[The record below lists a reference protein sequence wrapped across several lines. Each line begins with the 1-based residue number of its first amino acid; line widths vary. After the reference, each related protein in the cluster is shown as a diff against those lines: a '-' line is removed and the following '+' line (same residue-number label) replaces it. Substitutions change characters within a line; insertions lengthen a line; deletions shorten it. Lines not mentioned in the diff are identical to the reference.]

1 MPAPQLVAARPRPDA
16 ARHGLIGTGAGIGTF
31 QYINPRR
38 QRLGT
43 QNPASVLDRDVEP
56 AERIGQWLADEDA
69 FAGHGHALPV
79 CLEQG
84 LALQIPED
92 RQRRIGKFARMIAGL
107 DHRAVTA
114 GGAGLE
120 PAQAAHLRT
129 VDELAAG
136 RGEMIGD
143 RARHEAQRV
152 ETGHLRH
159 ASEIEQH
166 VFFIFDCVLLHDFEI
181 DPFGRTLDDGGV
193 NRRAHI
199 ARLVAGAVL
208 VAGAARMGNVGR
220 DAAVDQRLH
229 LLEIPAGQRHGRP
242 QAVIAVRRGA
252 GYLLSTG
259 DKARNVRAA
268 IYPAIVKRAAEWV
281 DLEIVQQDAIENKK
295 DVLFYFTGMAQVPG
309 LDTLR
314 FVPGAIADHLTSAGG
329 QLIDSSQMSS
339 LRWLEAG
346 ATGSCGAV
354 VARCNPPGKF
364 PNPALA
370 IFWYLQGETFIEAY
384 WKSVAMPGE
393 GIFIGE
399 PLANPFG
406 GYDVTV
412 EDAGVNLRTQVL
424 PAGSYVLEGADSGA
438 GPYLAVPGRIVVR
451 PGRNELRLGHLDK
464 ALYRLVRV
472 Q

>member
-1 MPAPQLVAARPRPDA
+1 M
-16 ARHGLIGTGAGIGTF
+16 
-31 QYINPRR
+31 
-38 QRLGT
+38 
-43 QNPASVLDRDVEP
+43 
-56 AERIGQWLADEDA
+56 
-69 FAGHGHALPV
+69 
-79 CLEQG
+79 
-84 LALQIPED
+84 
-92 RQRRIGKFARMIAGL
+92 RQRRHGIPLRSILAFALWASLIAATRAAAPGPQFIFPKTSLGPDDIAVIVNDADPQSRRVADYYQARRNIPAANVIHVRFPGGATELSRDEFARIKREVDA
-107 DHRAVTA
+107 RTPPTV
-114 GGAGLE
+114 
-120 PAQAAHLRT
+120 QAYALAWT
-129 VDELAAG
+129 VPY
-136 RGEMIGD
+136 
-143 RARHEAQRV
+143 RV
-152 ETGHLRH
+152 ECMSITTAFALGFD
-159 ASEIEQH
+159 AAYCSQQH
-166 VFFIFDCVLLHDFEI
+166 CATTKPSPYFN
-181 DPFGRTLDDGGV
+181 T
-193 NRRAHI
+193 
-199 ARLVAGAVL
+199 
-208 VAGAARMGNVGR
+208 AGAAPYSDYGLRPTMALAGR
-220 DAAVDQRLH
+220 NFEQVKALIDRGVASDATH
-229 LLEIPAGQRHGRP
+229 P
-242 QAVIAVRRGA
+242 RGT

-268 IYPAIVKRAAEWV
+268 IYPAIVKRAAGWV

-346 ATGSCGAV
+346 ATGSYGAV
-354 VARCNPPGKF
+354 VEPCNHPGKF

-370 IFWYLQGETFIEAY
+370 IFWYLQGETLIEAY

-412 EDAGVNLRTQVL
+412 EDAGVILRTQAL
-424 PAGSYVLEGADSGA
+424 PAGIYVLEGADSGA
-438 GPYLAVPGRIVVR
+438 GPYQAVPGRIVVR